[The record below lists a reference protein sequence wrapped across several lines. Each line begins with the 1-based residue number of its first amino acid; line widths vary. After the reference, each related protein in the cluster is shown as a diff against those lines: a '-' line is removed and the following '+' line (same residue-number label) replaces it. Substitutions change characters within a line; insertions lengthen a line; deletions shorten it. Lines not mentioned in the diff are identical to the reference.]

1 MCDPTSAVV
10 ALSIGSSLMGAYSQ
24 YQTGKA
30 NQSVANANAD
40 AQEVAARDAIN
51 TGNAQADQRRQ
62 QARQLAGKQTATMGA
77 SGADLS
83 TGNALD
89 IFGDTAAGGEL
100 DALTTVN
107 NAQRQ
112 AAGLEFQAGVS
123 RTQGAIQKQSGNM
136 GAFTTLLNAPL
147 SAYGAYKTV
156 GGAWS
161 PFSQKGAPI
170 SAAAGTKSVFG

>member
-1 MCDPTSAVV
+1 MCEPTTAVLALSAV
-10 ALSIGSSLMGAYSQ
+10 AAAMSAYSQ
-24 YQTGKA
+24 HQTGKA
-30 NQSVANANAD
+30 NQAVANANAN

-51 TGNAQADQRRQ
+51 TGNAQADQQRQ
-62 QARQLAGKQTATMGA
+62 QARQLAGKQAAAMGA
-77 SGADLS
+77 SGADLT

-112 AAGLEFQAGVS
+112 AAGLSFQAGVS

-147 SAYGAYKTV
+147 QAYGAYKTM
-156 GGAWS
+156 GGTWS
-161 PFSQKGAPI
+161 PFSQGGASI
-170 SAAAGTKSVFG
+170 SAASGTKSVFG